1 MSQPKL
7 ILFTSKSGNL
17 ATYVSMHFSELK
29 PFYVHPDDD
38 IEEVL
43 KYIQAYSTQHK
54 LFGMSVGYTKLI
66 PKNIIDL
73 FGGNLYNTHPGELPL
88 TEGLYGRKVIQKMIS
103 SYRQRGVISIHQVDE
118 HYDTGAVVD
127 VLMFPYLESAFE
139 INLLREY
146 EEDAEGIRCDFLHE
160 WIDQYQR
167 MLKLIEPTF
176 VIRFIEQR
184 IRFL

>member
-7 ILFTSKSGNL
+7 ILFTSKTANL
-17 ATYVSMHFSELK
+17 ATYVSTHFNELK

-38 IEEVL
+38 IEEIL
-43 KYIQAYSTQHK
+43 RYIQAYSDRYK

-73 FGGNLYNTHPGELPL
+73 FDGNLYNTHPGELPL
-88 TEGLYGRKVIQKMIS
+88 TEGLYGRHVIKKMIA
-103 SYRQRGVISIHQVDE
+103 SYRTMGVINIHQVDE

-127 VLMFPYLESAFE
+127 VLKFPYLESAFE
-139 INLLREY
+139 LNLLREY
-146 EEDAEGIRCDFLHE
+146 EEDGYGVRCDFLHE